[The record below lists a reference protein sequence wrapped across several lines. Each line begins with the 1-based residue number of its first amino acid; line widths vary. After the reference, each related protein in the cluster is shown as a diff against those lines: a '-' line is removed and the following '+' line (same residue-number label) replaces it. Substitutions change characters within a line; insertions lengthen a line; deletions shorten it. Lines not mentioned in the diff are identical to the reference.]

1 MGMLAWVMMA
11 IALWHFTVWVPD
23 HFWGGIVGAFLAAV
37 FASVIFGVVVNGF
50 TIPGRNDT
58 GLEQALIAVPGS
70 LIGLGLSYWY
80 GQRVDAEQN
89 QPPSRPGIRR
99 REARDQA

>member
-1 MGMLAWVMMA
+1 MSMLVWVMMA

-37 FASVIFGVVVNGF
+37 FSSIVFGFVVNGF
-50 TIPGRNDT
+50 TVPGRNDT
-58 GLEQALIAVPGS
+58 GLEEALIAVPGS

-80 GQRVDAEQN
+80 GMRKEQEQK
-89 QPPSRPGIRR
+89 QPPSRPGIRP
-99 REARDQA
+99 REARQRS